1 MKKQLIIL
9 LILAFAIIYVSK
21 DNEYVE
27 IPSSSIRMRV
37 IANSDSKEDQD
48 NKKIIKSIVEEKIYE
63 LVENAKSEREV
74 DEIIKN
80 EKDSIDE
87 AISDKIDDLNLDIKF
102 TSNYGLNYFPEKEF
116 KGLRYKA
123 GNYKS
128 LVVTLDE
135 GKGENWWCVMYPPLC
150 LVDENRDD
158 YEYHSLI
165 KDTLD
170 KYN

>member
-9 LILAFAIIYVSK
+9 MILAVFAIYISK

-27 IPSSSIRMRV
+27 IPSTSIRMRV
-37 IANSDSKEDQD
+37 IANSNSSEDQAK
-48 NKKIIKSIVEEKIYE
+48 KKIIKSIVEEKIYE
-63 LVENAKSEREV
+63 LISGAKSEDEV
-74 DEIIKN
+74 DEIINSK
-80 EKDSIDE
+80 KDTIDE
-87 AISDKIDDLNLDIKF
+87 AISEKIEKLNLGVEF
-102 TSNYGLNYFPEKEF
+102 SSNYGLNYFPEKEF

-135 GKGENWWCVMYPPLC
+135 GRGDNWWCVMYPPLC
-150 LVDENRDD
+150 LIDENKTD
-158 YEYHSLI
+158 YEYHFLI

>member
-9 LILAFAIIYVSK
+9 IILALGVVYISK
-21 DNEYVE
+21 NNEYVE

-37 IANSDSKEDQD
+37 VANSDSKEDQA
-48 NKKIIKSIVEEKIYE
+48 KKIIIKSLVEEKVYDVIK
-63 LVENAKSEREV
+63 NAKSEKEV
-74 DEIIKN
+74 DEIINDK
-80 EKDSIDE
+80 KDEIDE
-87 AISDKIDDLNLDIKF
+87 AIEDKISSLNLGVKF
-102 TSNYGLNYFPEKEF
+102 TSNYGLNYFPSKEF
-116 KGLRYKA
+116 KGVKYKA

-128 LVVTLDE
+128 YVVTLDS

-150 LVDENRDD
+150 LIDDNKSD